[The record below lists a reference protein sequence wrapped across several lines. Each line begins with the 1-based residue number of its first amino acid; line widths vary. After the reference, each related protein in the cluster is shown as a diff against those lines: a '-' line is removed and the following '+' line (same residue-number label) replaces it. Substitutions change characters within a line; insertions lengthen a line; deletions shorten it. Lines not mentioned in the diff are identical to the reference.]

1 MAGSSRSRKESSKN
15 DFQAKYEFKNKLTQF
30 EVAADGEHCL
40 FATSK
45 NVYVY
50 DMRNMEKKMSTSQK
64 QQTKIKESKVAA
76 LEVNKPGFLDVGKVL
91 CHPKEKE
98 FAGVCYDS

>member
-1 MAGSSRSRKESSKN
+1 
-15 DFQAKYEFKNKLTQF
+15 
-30 EVAADGEHCL
+30 
-40 FATSK
+40 
-45 NVYVY
+45 VYVY
-50 DMRNMEKKMSTSQK
+50 DMRNMEKKMSASQK

-98 FAGVCYDS
+98 FAGVCYDSQLLVWNILRQETSQRALHH